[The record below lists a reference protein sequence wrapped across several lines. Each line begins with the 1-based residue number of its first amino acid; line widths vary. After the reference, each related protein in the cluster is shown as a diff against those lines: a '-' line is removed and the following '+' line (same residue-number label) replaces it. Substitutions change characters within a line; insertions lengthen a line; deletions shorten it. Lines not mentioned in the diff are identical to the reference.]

1 MAVKADSIKLQVAAG
16 QLLGFPFLFDVYV
29 DILELH
35 DEDDEAG
42 KRRVFA

>member
-1 MAVKADSIKLQVAAG
+1 MAMKADSIKLQVAAG
-16 QLLGFPFLFDVYV
+16 QLLGFPFSMYV